1 MAGVFVVV
9 GRYGGAVNEDEALPA
24 LKATF
29 DTLDGWRERLRETD
43 DPPAGSAFEL
53 DDRAWWP
60 FPLSSCA
67 WSKLASAVDHLQAV
81 RIMVDAGSL
90 HPIAT
95 FTLTRSALL
104 AASEALWLLGP
115 EDRALRQSRG
125 LWLAE
130 VADKEHLLWSKE
142 AAKGPGVIWPALAAL
157 RVTRE
162 AHLRGYPIARHDLP
176 SPGPT
181 SGLDVIA
188 WAAQYLQPGR
198 EEWVAQARA
207 QWRQGSGN
215 AHSHAFAAMSS
226 DARERGRSSDG
237 KLRVYGVGG
246 SPLRTF
252 HAYHV
257 PFETCRRAWS
267 RWEELRRPD
276 VLA

>member
-95 FTLTRSALL
+95 FPRSGHSCQEEQRARGVTSPQPERFPVRPSAERRLSNLDGSTRAGRIRHFASSDLASMPTTDIEDGDAIGDPNTRIGNESAPQLDARPAPDAPVAPVQGVRFPIRRAEWCRCARWRRWGSTFCADLHTLSA
-104 AASEALWLLGP
+104 AGASPTGEFP
-115 EDRALRQSRG
+115 QSSRG
-125 LWLAE
+125 
-130 VADKEHLLWSKE
+130 
-142 AAKGPGVIWPALAAL
+142 
-157 RVTRE
+157 
-162 AHLRGYPIARHDLP
+162 
-176 SPGPT
+176 SPG
-181 SGLDVIA
+181 
-188 WAAQYLQPGR
+188 
-198 EEWVAQARA
+198 RA
-207 QWRQGSGN
+207 QVRN
-215 AHSHAFAAMSS
+215 
-226 DARERGRSSDG
+226 
-237 KLRVYGVGG
+237 
-246 SPLRTF
+246 
-252 HAYHV
+252 V
-257 PFETCRRAWS
+257 PH
-267 RWEELRRPD
+267 P
-276 VLA
+276 